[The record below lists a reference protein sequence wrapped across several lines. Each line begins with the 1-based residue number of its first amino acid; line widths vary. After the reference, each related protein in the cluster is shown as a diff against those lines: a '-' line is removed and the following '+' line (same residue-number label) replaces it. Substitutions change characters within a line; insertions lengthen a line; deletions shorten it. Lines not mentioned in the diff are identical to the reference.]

1 MADAVRLIGVDPGLR
16 RTGWGVIEID
26 GSSMRHIA
34 HGVVAPDADLDMA
47 QRLMALHIGLGRVA
61 RAHGAVESAVEETFI
76 NTNAKASLKLGQ
88 ARGAILVALAGAGL
102 TVAEYSPNRIKKSVV
117 GSGHA
122 QKQQIRAM
130 IEILLAKPQVTSE
143 DAADALAVA
152 ITHAHFR
159 RASNHPATATRIAS

>member
-1 MADAVRLIGVDPGLR
+1 MCSKIRLIGVDPGLR
-16 RTGWGVIEID
+16 RTGWGVIEVE
-26 GSSMRHIA
+26 GSHMRHIA
-34 HGVVAPDADLDMA
+34 HGVVAPDPDLEMA
-47 QRLMALHIGLGRVA
+47 ERLVILHAGLGKVA

-88 ARGAILVALAGAGL
+88 ARGVVLVALAGAGL
-102 TVAEYSPNRIKKSVV
+102 PVAEYSPNRIKKSVV

-122 QKQQIRAM
+122 QKPQIRMM
-130 IEILLAKPQVTSE
+130 IEILLGKPGVTND

-159 RASNHPATATRIAS
+159 RALAPMATS

>member
-1 MADAVRLIGVDPGLR
+1 MADRIRLIGVDPGLR
-16 RTGWGVIEID
+16 RTGWGVIEIE
-26 GSSMRHIA
+26 GSAMRHIA
-34 HGVVAPDADLDMA
+34 HGVVAPAPDQDMA
-47 QRLMALHIGLGRVA
+47 DRLIALYAGLGQVA

-76 NTNAKASLKLGQ
+76 NANAKASLKLGQ

-130 IEILLAKPQVTSE
+130 IEILLARPHVTSD

-159 RASNHPATATRIAS
+159 RALPKRIAS